1 MKEFKLDKIKA
12 TGTTVGDV
20 HFPKVK
26 LLLPFD
32 GSNGATST
40 TDSSNTNNSVTF
52 VGTAQLSTAQSK
64 FGGSS
69 LLLDGNSDY
78 VYVSNSDLGTTST
91 ESFTIEF
98 WTYLIAGTGSQI
110 NFYSE

>member
-1 MKEFKLDKIKA
+1 MRQFKLDKIKA

-26 LLLPFD
+26 LHLPFD

-40 TDSSNTNNSVTF
+40 TDSSNVNASITF
-52 VGTAQLSTAQSK
+52 QGSATIATAQSK

-69 LLLDGNSDY
+69 LHATNANPDGIVAQIVGASLNLTGD
-78 VYVSNSDLGTTST
+78 
-91 ESFTIEF
+91 FTIE
-98 WTYLIAGTGSQI
+98 WWGKKSAGFSG
-110 NFYSE
+110 

>member
-1 MKEFKLDKIKA
+1 MRELKLSNVKA

-52 VGTAQLSTAQSK
+52 AGTAQISTAQSK

-78 VYVSNSDLGTTST
+78 VYVLS
-91 ESFTIEF
+91 
-98 WTYLIAGTGSQI
+98 LIHI
-110 NFYSE
+110 